1 MDRPTTGRKPSWR
14 SRATV
19 VLGPMVTVALLLGA
33 AYSVDQ
39 AYLCARAAEQQ
50 NNADAAAYAGAMA
63 LQDPDVTSVMQRT
76 RLVLSRN
83 QRVQG
88 FSAIEDQVVEVGAWD
103 SVNQVFTPM
112 KMLDRQNR
120 PFAVRVRAMRKN
132 IPLFFAR
139 LMGTPTA
146 DIQREA
152 ISIGSWSCRGIWGL
166 NGISV
171 PGNIKVD
178 GYDSTR
184 RAYDPRRSG
193 DGDVC
198 SGRGIDAT
206 GVFDISGDVMTGLGY
221 SVHVGGTARTPSG
234 VTTTTLSGM
243 DAPNLDLSI
252 IESLTN
258 KGNLSLT
265 GQQSVLLDP
274 SNALFDSITIRDGAA
289 ARIDTPTTVYI
300 LGDLDAAGNGF
311 VNTARDPANLTI
323 IVLGKHVALGA
334 ASDFYGTL
342 IAPNAHV
349 VLSGTHDVF
358 GIVIG
363 KTLELRGDIEF
374 HIDASLPAHD
384 LIKPPMPVLVK

>member
-1 MDRPTTGRKPSWR
+1 MTPT
-14 SRATV
+14 
-19 VLGPMVTVALLLGA
+19 VTVALLLCA
-33 AYSVDQ
+33 AYSVDK

-50 NNADAAAYAGAMA
+50 NNADAAALAGAIA
-63 LQDPDVTSVMQRT
+63 LQESDVTSVFQRT

-88 FSAIEDQVVEVGAWD
+88 FSSIEDQVVEVGAWD

-112 KMLDRQNR
+112 EMLDRQNQ

-152 ISIGSWSCRGIWGL
+152 ISVGGRPCRGIWGL

-171 PGNIKVD
+171 LGNLKVD

-184 RAYDPRRSG
+184 HDYDPKRS
-193 DGDVC
+193 GDVC
-198 SGRGIDAT
+198 SGRGIDAK
-206 GVFDISGDVMTGLGY
+206 GVFDISGDVMIGLGY
-221 SVHVGGTARTPSG
+221 SVHVGGATRAPSG

-243 DAPNLDLSI
+243 DAPDLDLSNI
-252 IESLTN
+252 QSLTN
-258 KGNLSLT
+258 NGDLSLT

-274 SNALFDSITIRDGAA
+274 SNALFDSISIRDGAA

-300 LGDLDAAGNGF
+300 LGDLDAAGKGF

-349 VLSGTHDVF
+349 ILSGTHDLF
-358 GIVIG
+358 GMVIG
-363 KTLELRGDIEF
+363 KTVEVRGDIDF

>member
-1 MDRPTTGRKPSWR
+1 MDRPTTGRKPAWR

-19 VLGPMVTVALLLGA
+19 FVTPTVTVALLLGA

-39 AYLCARAAEQQ
+39 AYLCARASEQQ
-50 NNADAAAYAGAMA
+50 NNADAAALAGAIA
-63 LQDPDVTSVMQRT
+63 LQESDVTSVLQRT

-88 FSAIEDQVVEVGAWD
+88 FSSIEDQVVEVGAWD
-103 SVNQVFTPM
+103 SVNQVFSPM
-112 KMLDRQNR
+112 KILDRQNR
-120 PFAVRVRAMRKN
+120 PFAVRVRATRKN

-152 ISIGSWSCRGIWGL
+152 ISIGSRPCRGLWGF

-184 RAYDPRRSG
+184 RVYNPRRSG

-198 SGRGIDAT
+198 SGRGIDAM
-206 GVFDISGDVMTGLGY
+206 GAFDISGHVMTGLGY
-221 SVHVGGTARTPSG
+221 SVHVGGATRPPSG
-234 VTTTTLSGM
+234 ITTTSLSGM
-243 DAPNLDLSI
+243 DAPDLELSNI
-252 IESLTN
+252 QSLTN

-265 GQQSVLLDP
+265 GQQTVLLNAP
-274 SNALFDSITIRDGAA
+274 SALFDSIAIRDGAA

-300 LGDLDAAGNGF
+300 LGDLDSAGKGF

-323 IVLGKHVALGA
+323 IVLGENVALGA
-334 ASDFYGTL
+334 ASDFFGTL

-349 VLSGTHDVF
+349 ILSGTHELF
-358 GIVIG
+358 GMVIG
-363 KTLELRGDIEF
+363 KTVEVRGDIEF